1 MSSAITVAGKLRS
14 LSTQELTQLL
24 TLRPDLAN
32 PAPRSLPDLA
42 ERATTTASTR
52 AAVESLDAWQLRVLT
67 AAVALGD
74 VPRRDIVMACT
85 TDTCPRSGEQR
96 KSGEGRDT
104 TDGPDRPAASPG
116 PGTAFLPTPADV
128 DTTLDDLGT
137 ILLLLED
144 HDTVHVV
151 GAAASLLGPFP
162 AGLAPRSTTVIDDVP
177 GRLAAAGPAVI
188 PVIERLAW
196 SPTGRLPHANR
207 PLSPQDATTPVE
219 LALAHHLLRPVDDHT
234 VILPREVALHARRG
248 RLFPDVV
255 APQPPAWPEAQDP
268 DRVSTAAI
276 GTALEAV
283 SAMSALLEAV
293 DRMHPARLRNG
304 GMARRDGLKALSRVC
319 RREDGW
325 LHLWLAVSADLLG
338 ADARGWLPSQASDH
352 WSESTLWQRWLTLHD
367 AWLTMGGT
375 PGQLSNSLDAPSP
388 ATAQTWRREI
398 VTQIASAPVGTPIDI
413 EGVSDRLAWF
423 HPTWPVAEAREVVDA
438 VLHEASLLGVIAL
451 GCRSRLADD
460 RSDPGMPEPG
470 TDLIL
475 QSDLTVVAPGPL
487 TPTMSRDL
495 ALLADREST
504 GVAGV
509 RRFSRSSLRRGLDAG
524 WTSEQIRSWWAQHS
538 MTEVPQGL
546 LILLDDVVRDHG
558 RVSVSAA
565 SCLIE
570 VDDPASAEI
579 LLRSDQAS
587 ELGLRRVAPTLLIA
601 QGEPEVTL
609 AALRAQGLAPVA
621 RDQHGKVLNSPT
633 PARFRTPTREPASE
647 PVDPRT
653 VAEALAASTEPSAS
667 STDEIASLLRE
678 AQSRGAWVRLDH
690 VDDSGQARQSVVR
703 VLAVASGAARCVLR
717 GGGGMRVVPLPRM
730 VRARLESA

>member
-1 MSSAITVAGKLRS
+1 VSSAITVAGKLRS
-14 LSTQELTQLL
+14 LSVQELTQLL

-85 TDTCPRSGEQR
+85 PDTACP
-96 KSGEGRDT
+96 
-104 TDGPDRPAASPG
+104 
-116 PGTAFLPTPADV
+116 PTQADV
-128 DTTLDDLGT
+128 DTTLDDLGN

-151 GAAASLLGPFP
+151 GAAAGLLGPFP

-268 DRVSTAAI
+268 DRVNTAAI

-293 DRMHPARLRNG
+293 DHMHPARLRNG
-304 GMARRDGLKALSRVC
+304 GMARRDGFKALSRVC

-325 LHLWLAVSADLLG
+325 FHLWLAVSADLLG

-352 WSESTLWQRWLTLHD
+352 WSESALWQRWLALHD
-367 AWLTMGGT
+367 AWLTMTGA

-398 VTQIASAPVGTPIDI
+398 VTQIASAPVGTPIDT
-413 EGVSDRLAWF
+413 EKVSERLAWF
-423 HPTWPVAEAREVVDA
+423 HPTWPVAEAGEVIDA

-487 TPTMSRDL
+487 TPAMSRDL

-524 WTSEQIRSWWAQHS
+524 WTREQVRGWWAEHS

-579 LLRSDQAS
+579 LLHSDQAS

-601 QGEPEVTL
+601 QAEPEGTL

-621 RDQHGKVLNSPT
+621 RDQHGAVLNSPT
-633 PARFRTPTREPASE
+633 PARFRTPAREPTSE
-647 PVDPRT
+647 PVDPQT
-653 VAEALAASTEPSAS
+653 VAEALVASTEPSAN

-678 AQSRGAWVRLDH
+678 AQSRGAWIRLDH

-703 VLAVASGAARCVLR
+703 VLAVASGAARCVHR
-717 GGGGMRVVPLPRM
+717 GGGGMRIIPLPRM
-730 VRARLESA
+730 VRARLENA

>member
-14 LSTQELTQLL
+14 LSVQELTQLL

-42 ERATTTASTR
+42 ERATTAASTR

-74 VPRRDIVMACT
+74 VPRRNIVMACT
-85 TDTCPRSGEQR
+85 PDTACP
-96 KSGEGRDT
+96 
-104 TDGPDRPAASPG
+104 
-116 PGTAFLPTPADV
+116 PTQADV
-128 DTTLDDLGT
+128 DTTLDELGN

-151 GAAASLLGPFP
+151 GAAAGLLGPFP

-268 DRVSTAAI
+268 DRVNTAAI

-293 DRMHPARLRNG
+293 DHMHPARLRNG
-304 GMARRDGLKALSRVC
+304 GMARRDGFKALSRVC

-325 LHLWLAVSADLLG
+325 FHLWLAVSADLLG

-352 WSESTLWQRWLTLHD
+352 WSESTLWQRWLALHD
-367 AWLTMGGT
+367 AWLTMTGA

-398 VTQIASAPVGTPIDI
+398 ATQIASAPVGTPIDT
-413 EGVSDRLAWF
+413 EKVSERLAWF
-423 HPTWPVAEAREVVDA
+423 HPTWPVAEAHEVIDA

-487 TPTMSRDL
+487 TPAMSRDL

-524 WTSEQIRSWWAQHS
+524 WTREQVRGWWAEHS

-587 ELGLRRVAPTLLIA
+587 ELGLRRVTPTLLIA
-601 QGEPEVTL
+601 QAEPEVTL

-621 RDQHGKVLNSPT
+621 RDQHGTVLNSPT
-633 PARFRTPTREPASE
+633 PARFRTPAREPTSE
-647 PVDPRT
+647 PVDPQT
-653 VAEALAASTEPSAS
+653 VAEALVASTEPSAN

-678 AQSRGAWVRLDH
+678 AQSRGAWIRLDH

-703 VLAVASGAARCVLR
+703 VLAVASGAARCVHR
-717 GGGGMRVVPLPRM
+717 GGGGMRIIPLPRM
-730 VRARLESA
+730 VRARLENA

>member
-14 LSTQELTQLL
+14 LSVQELTQLL

-85 TDTCPRSGEQR
+85 PDTACP
-96 KSGEGRDT
+96 
-104 TDGPDRPAASPG
+104 
-116 PGTAFLPTPADV
+116 PTQADV
-128 DTTLDDLGT
+128 DTALDDLGN

-151 GAAASLLGPFP
+151 GAAAGLLGPFP

-268 DRVSTAAI
+268 DRVNTAAI

-293 DRMHPARLRNG
+293 DHMHPARLRNG
-304 GMARRDGLKALSRVC
+304 GMARRDGFKALSRVC

-325 LHLWLAVSADLLG
+325 FHLWLAVSADLLG

-352 WSESTLWQRWLTLHD
+352 WSESALWQRWLALHD
-367 AWLTMGGT
+367 AWLTMTGT

-398 VTQIASAPVGTPIDI
+398 ATQIASAPVGTPIDT
-413 EGVSDRLAWF
+413 EKVSERLAWF
-423 HPTWPVAEAREVVDA
+423 HPTWPVAEAGEVIDA

-487 TPTMSRDL
+487 TPAMSRDL

-524 WTSEQIRSWWAQHS
+524 WTREQVRGWWAEHS

-579 LLRSDQAS
+579 LLHSDQAS

-601 QGEPEVTL
+601 QAEPEGTL

-621 RDQHGKVLNSPT
+621 RDQHGAVLNSPT
-633 PARFRTPTREPASE
+633 PARFRTPAREPTSE
-647 PVDPRT
+647 PVDPQT
-653 VAEALAASTEPSAS
+653 VAEALVASTEPSAN

-678 AQSRGAWVRLDH
+678 AQSRGAWIRLDH

-703 VLAVASGAARCVLR
+703 VLAVASGAARCVHR
-717 GGGGMRVVPLPRM
+717 GGGGMRIIPLPRM
-730 VRARLESA
+730 VRARLENA

>member
-52 AAVESLDAWQLRVLT
+52 AAIESLDAWQLRVLT

-85 TDTCPRSGEQR
+85 PDTACP
-96 KSGEGRDT
+96 
-104 TDGPDRPAASPG
+104 
-116 PGTAFLPTPADV
+116 PTQADV
-128 DTTLDDLGT
+128 DTALDDLGN

-151 GAAASLLGPFP
+151 GAAAGLLGPFP

-255 APQPPAWPEAQDP
+255 APQPPTWPEAQDP
-268 DRVSTAAI
+268 DRVNTAAI

-293 DRMHPARLRNG
+293 DHMHPARLRNG
-304 GMARRDGLKALSRVC
+304 GMARRDGFKALSRVC

-325 LHLWLAVSADLLG
+325 FHLWLAVSADLLG

-352 WSESTLWQRWLTLHD
+352 WSESTLWQRWLALHD
-367 AWLTMGGT
+367 AWLTMTGA

-398 VTQIASAPVGTPIDI
+398 VTQIASAPVGTPIDT
-413 EGVSDRLAWF
+413 EKVSERLAWF
-423 HPTWPVAEAREVVDA
+423 HPTWPVAEAGEVIDA

-487 TPTMSRDL
+487 TPAMSRDL

-524 WTSEQIRSWWAQHS
+524 WTREQVRGWWAEHS

-579 LLRSDQAS
+579 LLHSDQAS

-601 QGEPEVTL
+601 QAEPEGTL

-621 RDQHGKVLNSPT
+621 RDQHGAVLNSPT
-633 PARFRTPTREPASE
+633 PARFRTPAREPTSE
-647 PVDPRT
+647 PVDPQT
-653 VAEALAASTEPSAS
+653 VAEALVASTEPSAN

-678 AQSRGAWVRLDH
+678 AQSRGAWIRLDH

-703 VLAVASGAARCVLR
+703 VLAVASGAARCVHR
-717 GGGGMRVVPLPRM
+717 GGGGMRIIPLPRM
-730 VRARLESA
+730 VRARLENA

>member
-14 LSTQELTQLL
+14 LSVQELTQLL

-74 VPRRDIVMACT
+74 VPRRNIVMACT
-85 TDTCPRSGEQR
+85 PDTACP
-96 KSGEGRDT
+96 
-104 TDGPDRPAASPG
+104 
-116 PGTAFLPTPADV
+116 PTQADV
-128 DTTLDDLGT
+128 DTTLDDLGN

-151 GAAASLLGPFP
+151 GAAAGLLGPFP

-268 DRVSTAAI
+268 DRVNTAAI

-293 DRMHPARLRNG
+293 DHMHPARLRNG
-304 GMARRDGLKALSRVC
+304 GMARRDGFKVLSRVC

-325 LHLWLAVSADLLG
+325 FHLWLAVSADLLG

-352 WSESTLWQRWLTLHD
+352 WSESKSYQ
-367 AWLTMGGT
+367 M
-375 PGQLSNSLDAPSP
+375 
-388 ATAQTWRREI
+388 
-398 VTQIASAPVGTPIDI
+398 
-413 EGVSDRLAWF
+413 
-423 HPTWPVAEAREVVDA
+423 
-438 VLHEASLLGVIAL
+438 
-451 GCRSRLADD
+451 
-460 RSDPGMPEPG
+460 
-470 TDLIL
+470 
-475 QSDLTVVAPGPL
+475 
-487 TPTMSRDL
+487 
-495 ALLADREST
+495 
-504 GVAGV
+504 
-509 RRFSRSSLRRGLDAG
+509 LRK
-524 WTSEQIRSWWAQHS
+524 S
-538 MTEVPQGL
+538 
-546 LILLDDVVRDHG
+546 
-558 RVSVSAA
+558 
-565 SCLIE
+565 
-570 VDDPASAEI
+570 
-579 LLRSDQAS
+579 
-587 ELGLRRVAPTLLIA
+587 
-601 QGEPEVTL
+601 
-609 AALRAQGLAPVA
+609 
-621 RDQHGKVLNSPT
+621 
-633 PARFRTPTREPASE
+633 
-647 PVDPRT
+647 
-653 VAEALAASTEPSAS
+653 
-667 STDEIASLLRE
+667 
-678 AQSRGAWVRLDH
+678 
-690 VDDSGQARQSVVR
+690 
-703 VLAVASGAARCVLR
+703 
-717 GGGGMRVVPLPRM
+717 
-730 VRARLESA
+730 

>member
-14 LSTQELTQLL
+14 LSIQELTQLL

-85 TDTCPRSGEQR
+85 PDTACP
-96 KSGEGRDT
+96 
-104 TDGPDRPAASPG
+104 
-116 PGTAFLPTPADV
+116 PTQADV
-128 DTTLDDLGT
+128 DTALDDLGN

-151 GAAASLLGPFP
+151 GAAAGLLGPFP

-268 DRVSTAAI
+268 DRVNTAAI

-293 DRMHPARLRNG
+293 DHMHPARLRNG
-304 GMARRDGLKALSRVC
+304 GMARRDGFKALSRVC

-325 LHLWLAVSADLLG
+325 FHLWLAVSADLLG

-352 WSESTLWQRWLTLHD
+352 WSESALWQRWLALHD
-367 AWLTMGGT
+367 AWLTMTGT

-398 VTQIASAPVGTPIDI
+398 VTQIASAPVGTPIDT
-413 EGVSDRLAWF
+413 EKVSERLAWF
-423 HPTWPVAEAREVVDA
+423 HPTWPVAEAGEVIDA

-487 TPTMSRDL
+487 TPAMSRDL

-524 WTSEQIRSWWAQHS
+524 WTREQVRGWWAEHS

-579 LLRSDQAS
+579 LLHSDQAS

-601 QGEPEVTL
+601 QAEPEGTL

-621 RDQHGKVLNSPT
+621 RDQHGAVLNSPT
-633 PARFRTPTREPASE
+633 PARFRTPAREPTSE
-647 PVDPRT
+647 PVDPQT
-653 VAEALAASTEPSAS
+653 VAEALVASTEPSAN

-678 AQSRGAWVRLDH
+678 AQSRGAWIRLDH

-703 VLAVASGAARCVLR
+703 VLAVASGAARCVHR
-717 GGGGMRVVPLPRM
+717 GGGGMRIIPLPRM
-730 VRARLESA
+730 VRARLENA